1 MPTLRL
7 LTNVE
12 IATEDRQAV
21 MAELSQQVAKLLGK
35 PESYVM
41 VILET
46 GRDLLFA
53 GTAKP
58 AAYLELK
65 SLGLAETQ
73 TPELSRGLCEWLESR
88 LAIPAQRVYIEFANP
103 PRQLF
108 GWNKGTF

>member
-12 IATEDRQAV
+12 IAAEDHPLV
-21 MAELSQQVAKLLGK
+21 MAELSQRLAELLGK

-41 VILET
+41 LILEP
-46 GRDLLFA
+46 GRNLLFA
-53 GTAKP
+53 GTAAP

-73 TPELSRGLCEWLESR
+73 TSELSRRLCEWLEAR
-88 LAIPAQRVYIEFANP
+88 LAIPANRVYIEFANP
-103 PRQLF
+103 PRQMF

>member
-12 IATEDRQAV
+12 IAAESRRAV
-21 MAELSQQVAKLLGK
+21 LAELSKRVAELLGK

-41 VILET
+41 VILEP
-46 GRDLLFA
+46 GRELLFA
-53 GTAKP
+53 GSAEP

-73 TPELSRGLCEWLESR
+73 TAELSRQLGDWLEAR
-88 LAIPAQRVYIEFANP
+88 LAIPAQRVYIEFASP